1 MTEKISMESA
11 SQVLREGMREVIKK
25 YSYWYMVQGGTM
37 IVTGV
42 FAFIYPLLARSSAVV
57 LVGWLLIVSALV
69 QGASL
74 IGARHVPHFWVQLV
88 SIVLSVIIGIM
99 FLRSPDQGMFT
110 LTMLLI
116 IYFLAEGI
124 SKVIFA
130 LSIRP
135 FPNWYWVLG
144 SGMVGFMAA
153 AFSWSKLPVTAIW
166 ILCPLLG
173 ITLISEGAAIGYMA
187 WQYRKSI
194 VATDTPT

>member
-1 MTEKISMESA
+1 MTEHISMESA
-11 SQVLREGMREVIKK
+11 SQVLREGMRETIKK
-25 YSYWYMVQGGTM
+25 YSYWYMIQGGIM
-37 IVTGV
+37 MVAGV

-57 LVGWLLIVSALV
+57 LVGWLLIISALV
-69 QGASL
+69 QAVSL

-173 ITLISEGAAIGYMA
+173 ITLISEGAAIGYLS
-187 WQYRKSI
+187 WRYRKSQENPDFP
-194 VATDTPT
+194 A